1 MGLVI
6 PSLVA
11 ETQVVLLLQ
20 ALLIVAEDLVG
31 LEVPIFLLPIP
42 PRLGLGNLNLD
53 NNFVV
58 RLLKREML
66 TRSTSSESGCKPLGC
81 SLRLPL

>member
-1 MGLVI
+1 MI

-31 LEVPIFLLPIP
+31 LEVSIFLLPIP

-66 TRSTSSESGCKPLGC
+66 THGQLLASQVV
-81 SLRLPL
+81 RLASRL

>member
-11 ETQVVLLLQ
+11 ETQVVLLLQQ

-66 TRSTSSESGCKPLGC
+66 TRSTSSESGCKAGL
-81 SLRLPL
+81 SVVV